1 MTGLV
6 QIDGGDLWTT
16 TKVIAD
22 EFKRPHKNVLRD
34 IDRLIENGTIDRLNF
49 EPINYTDTNNR
60 LQPAK
65 RLNERAF
72 LIAMPFIGGVKA
84 EQGQKRLVDE
94 FLKMRHELRRQAVQR
109 QDAYW
114 QQKRIEGKTQRLA
127 LTSVIQ
133 DFVSYAKRQGSQN
146 AEKYYM
152 SITKMEYAAL
162 ELVKMASDKSFRD
175 TLDAVQ
181 NSQLTVVEMA
191 CQEALRQGMEEG
203 LPYKE
208 CYQMAKAACLDLAAS
223 LRKHLPR
230 RQNDTAPALL
240 VAQKKNAKEAGTSKA
255 LFANT

>member
-1 MTGLV
+1 MTSLI
-6 QIDGGDLWTT
+6 QIHGDELWTT
-16 TKVIAD
+16 SNVVAE
-22 EFKRPHKNVLRD
+22 EFGRRHYDVVREIERLGKRSTINERD
-34 IDRLIENGTIDRLNF
+34 FAFISYIDQRGRTHRAIRLT
-49 EPINYTDTNNR
+49 
-60 LQPAK
+60 
-65 RLNERAF
+65 ERAF

-162 ELVKMASDKSFRD
+162 ELVKMASDKNFRD